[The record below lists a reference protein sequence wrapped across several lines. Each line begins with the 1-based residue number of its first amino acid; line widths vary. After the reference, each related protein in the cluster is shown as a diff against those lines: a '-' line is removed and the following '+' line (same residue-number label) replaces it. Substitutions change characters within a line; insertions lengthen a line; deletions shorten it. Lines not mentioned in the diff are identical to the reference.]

1 MYKSETFLNSDQP
14 IWCKGCSF
22 HDILHA
28 LTCMLSYKQI
38 DPSKVNIISGIGCSS
53 RLPLYMN
60 TFGMHT
66 LHGRAIPVAIG
77 ARLSR
82 PDIQVIV
89 TAGDG
94 DLFSIGIGHFIH
106 AAQKNF
112 KIVVLCLDNQ
122 MFSMTK
128 NQSSPTSS
136 QGHRGTLTPN
146 GKTDL
151 PINPVELALA
161 CNATFVA
168 RTTTLD
174 QTHMVEIF
182 TKALDHNGFAFV
194 HIAAYC
200 HTFDKTASK
209 YDSTKHYIDINKT
222 LSHDPHEKWN
232 EQIYSILLDNNVVP
246 IGIFRTQERP
256 VFT

>member
-1 MYKSETFLNSDQP
+1 MYDSETYLNGHNP

-22 HDILHA
+22 HKVLSA
-28 LTCMLSYKQI
+28 LTTMLSSKQI

-82 PDIQVIV
+82 PDIPVIV

-112 KIVVLCLDNQ
+112 KIVVFCLDNQ

-128 NQSSPTSS
+128 NQSSPTSA
-136 QGHRGTLTPN
+136 QGHCGTLTPY
-146 GKTDL
+146 GKADL

-161 CNATFVA
+161 CNAAFVA
-168 RTTTLD
+168 KTTTLNEV
-174 QTHMVEIF
+174 HMVEMF
-182 TKALDHNGFAFV
+182 TKAFDHNGFAFV
-194 HIAAYC
+194 HITAYC
-200 HTFDKTASK
+200 NTFDKTASK

-222 LSHDPHEKWN
+222 LSHDPYEKWN
-232 EQIYSILLDNNVVP
+232 EQIYSNLLDKNVVP